1 MMDMTVSGEAH
12 PGAVPWRARVKAF
25 HELTKPRIATMVLLT
40 IAAAAVVAAGGAP
53 GVFAVFN
60 VAVGMFFVAAS
71 GNAANMYLERYTD
84 FLMPRTAG
92 RPLPDQRLRAGDV
105 AGFAAI
111 TLGIGLGFL
120 LATTRPAV
128 FLVAAGTWLLY
139 VLVYTPL
146 KTRTAWNTEVGAI
159 AGALPVMAGSLAGST
174 SLSAADWSFFAL
186 LVGWQ
191 FPHFMAIAWIYR
203 EDYAAGGLKMITVVE
218 PTGRAAGRKAVA
230 WALFTMLASYGPLLV
245 FRGGWLPAGFGV
257 VAGVLGLWYL
267 FAALRFARQPDK
279 LTARKLLR
287 VSVIYL
293 PLYLAALVT
302 LACVTGR
309 P

>member
-1 MMDMTVSGEAH
+1 MDTTVSGEVQS
-12 PGAVPWRARVKAF
+12 GAVPWRARVRAF

-53 GVFAVFN
+53 GVFAVLN
-60 VAVGMFFVAAS
+60 VALGMFFVAAS
-71 GNAANMYLERYTD
+71 GNATNMYLERYTD

-92 RPLPDQRLRAGDV
+92 RPLPDQRLKASEV

-146 KTRTAWNTEVGAI
+146 KTRTVWNTEVGAI
-159 AGALPVMAGSLAGST
+159 AGALPVLAGSLAGGST
-174 SLSAADWSFFAL
+174 LSVADWSFFAL

-191 FPHFMAIAWIYR
+191 FPHFMAIAWLYR
-203 EDYAAGGLKMITVVE
+203 DDYAAGGLKMITVVE
-218 PTGRAAGRKAVA
+218 PTGRAAGRKAIA
-230 WALFTMLASYGPLLV
+230 WALFTLVISLGPLLT
-245 FRGGWLPAGFGV
+245 FRGGWLSAAFAV
-257 VAGVLGLWYL
+257 SAVLLGIWYL
-267 FAALRFARQPDK
+267 IAAVRFARQPDR

-287 VSVIYL
+287 TSVIYL
-293 PLYLAALVT
+293 PLYMAALVT
-302 LACVTGR
+302 LACTTGR

>member
-1 MMDMTVSGEAH
+1 MDTAVSGDVQ

-53 GVFAVFN
+53 GVLAVLN
-60 VAVGMFFVAAS
+60 VALGMFFVAAS

-92 RPLPDQRLRAGDV
+92 RPLPDQRLKAGEV

-111 TLGIGLGFL
+111 TLGIGLGYL
-120 LATTRPAV
+120 LATTRPVV

-146 KTRTAWNTEVGAI
+146 KSRTVWNTEVGAI
-159 AGALPVMAGSLAGST
+159 AGALPVMAGSLAGNSM
-174 SLSAADWSFFAL
+174 LSAADWSFFAL

-191 FPHFMAIAWIYR
+191 FPHFMAIAWLYR
-203 EDYAAGGLKMITVVE
+203 DDYAAGGLKMITVVE
-218 PTGRAAGRKAVA
+218 PTGRAAGRKAIA
-230 WALFTMLASYGPLLV
+230 WALFTLLVSLGPLLT
-245 FRGGWLPAGFGV
+245 FRGGWLPVAF
-257 VAGVLGLWYL
+257 AGVAALLGVWYL
-267 FAALRFARQPDK
+267 LAAVRFSRQPDR

-287 VSVIYL
+287 TSVIYL
-293 PLYLAALVT
+293 PLYMAALVT
-302 LACVTGR
+302 LACATGR